1 MNAPVGV
8 VKAQDEN
15 TKKEIL
21 QKVNS
26 VIPEKKLQS
35 LLKGTYTILFSLLTI
50 FSLEFF
56 FLFYLIQLAVGK
68 PGYGSPDGK

>member
-1 MNAPVGV
+1 MNAPVGF

-26 VIPEKKLQS
+26 VIPEKKLQN
-35 LLKGTYTILFSLLTI
+35 LLKGTNYTILF
-50 FSLEFF
+50 
-56 FLFYLIQLAVGK
+56 
-68 PGYGSPDGK
+68 